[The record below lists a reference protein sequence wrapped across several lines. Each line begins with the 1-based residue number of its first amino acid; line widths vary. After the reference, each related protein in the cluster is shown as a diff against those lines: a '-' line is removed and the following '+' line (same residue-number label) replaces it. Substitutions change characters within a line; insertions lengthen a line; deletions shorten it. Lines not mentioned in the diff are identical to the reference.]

1 MYLMRFITKGAEMEN
16 LTLYN
21 RFRNV
26 PPEAKKTIGAGRLK
40 GFTDINPM
48 WRIKTLT
55 EAFGPA
61 GMGWYYEITKH
72 WVEDGADGVRMAF
85 VEIALYVKHEGE
97 WSKPIAGTGGST
109 LIAKEKNGMYNDDEA
124 FKKALTDAIGG
135 ACKLLG
141 IGADV
146 YFEKDSSKYDAP
158 IKETNKNTI
167 QQPQPTLIDQSQI
180 IILMSK
186 AKEKGIS
193 ISKIEEH
200 YKKKLN
206 ELTSAEFTHALK
218 KMEL

>member
-1 MYLMRFITKGAEMEN
+1 MEN
-16 LTLYN
+16 LKLYN
-21 RFRNV
+21 RFRAV

-48 WRIKTLT
+48 WRIKALT

-61 GMGWYYEITKH
+61 GLGWYYDIKSQWKE
-72 WVEDGADGVRMAF
+72 EGDGGVVMVF
-85 VEIALYVKHEGE
+85 LEIALFVKYENE
-97 WSKPIAGTGGST
+97 WSKPIVGTGGST
-109 LIAKEKNGMYNDDEA
+109 VIAKEKSGLYNDDEA
-124 FKKALTDAIGG
+124 YKKALTDAIGG

-158 IKETNKNTI
+158 IKETSKNTI